1 MNKRQLAA
9 AYNAEHKLPVGYHIT
24 GVMVLTDK
32 QVDARK
38 RFGKESLF
46 EVYKKPSQFKIE
58 SDKEL
63 TRAYEPTEAY
73 YNGNRVSFTV
83 FLKNQYGDYMLI
95 TKDNKY
101 LVVVK

>member
-1 MNKRQLAA
+1 MKKQQLVAT
-9 AYNAEHKLPVGYHIT
+9 YNATHKLPVGYNIT
-24 GVMVLTDK
+24 GVKVLTEE
-32 QVDARK
+32 QVDDRK

-46 EVYKKPSQFKIE
+46 EVYKRPSQFKIE
-58 SDKEL
+58 SDEEL

-73 YNGNRVSFTV
+73 YNGNKVSFTV

-95 TKDNKY
+95 TKDNRY